1 VHTDGSR
8 HCPAVDNPAA
18 EGIKVLARAH
28 QRLIWE
34 RNRSVL
40 RLRSTLREYFPA
52 ALAAFADLAAPGTLE
67 LLARAPILLLRHGC
81 RRRRSPP
88 R

>member
-1 VHTDGSR
+1 M
-8 HCPAVDNPAA
+8 
-18 EGIKVLARAH
+18 LARAH
-28 QRLIWE
+28 LRLIWE

-52 ALAAFADLAAPGTLE
+52 ALDAFPELAAPDALE
-67 LLARAPILLLRHGC
+67 LLARAPDPAVAAGC
-81 RRRRSPP
+81 PGRRLPP